1 MLTLFIIVITG
12 IVSFLAFNDPL
23 LKQKLL
29 LYPYE
34 MVRNNSYFRFISSGF
49 VHADWMH
56 LLFNMWA
63 LYLFGGMVE
72 QEFKFLFENMGM
84 TLYLLLYFGG
94 MVAASSISFMNHKD
108 NPVYRALGASGAVSA
123 ILFVAIIFDPWMT
136 LIIFPIPLPMPAI
149 VLGIAYLAYSYWA
162 SQQHGR
168 DNIAHDAHF
177 YGALFGILF
186 IFAFRYQTAFEF
198 WDKLVSVLG

>member
-1 MLTLFIIVITG
+1 MLTLFIIGLTG
-12 IVSFLAFNDPL
+12 IVSFLCFNDPV

-29 LYPYE
+29 LYPYD
-34 MVRNNSYFRFISSGF
+34 MVRNNNYYRFISSGF

-72 QEFKFLFENMGM
+72 SRFGEYFGGMGI

-94 MVAASSISFMNHKD
+94 MVAASSVSFMNHRE
-108 NPVYRALGASGAVSA
+108 NPAYRALGASGAVSA
-123 ILFVAIIFDPWMT
+123 VLFVAIVFDPWMS
-136 LIIFPIPLPMPAI
+136 LIIFPIPIPMPAI

-162 SQQHGR
+162 AKQGR
-168 DNIAHDAHF
+168 DNIGHDAHF
-177 YGALFGILF
+177 YGALFGVLF
-186 IFAFRYQTAFEF
+186 IIAFRYETAIEF
-198 WDKLVSVLG
+198 WNQLMGKF

>member
-1 MLTLFIIVITG
+1 MLTLFIIAVTG
-12 IVSFLAFNDPL
+12 IVSYLAFNDPL

-29 LYPYE
+29 FYPYDIE
-34 MVRNNSYFRFISSGF
+34 KNKNYFRFISSGF

-63 LYLFGGMVE
+63 LFLFGEMVE
-72 QEFKFLFENMGM
+72 KQFQHLFQEMGL

-94 MVAASSISFMNHKD
+94 MVAASSFSYLQHKD

-123 ILFVAIIFDPWMT
+123 VLFVAIVFDPWMT

-149 VLGIAYLAYSYWA
+149 FLGIAYLAYSYWA
-162 SQQHGR
+162 AKKGK
-168 DNIAHDAHF
+168 DNIGHDAHF
-177 YGALFGILF
+177 YGALFGVLF
-186 IFAFRYQTAFEF
+186 IFVFRYQTAIEF
-198 WDKLVSVLG
+198 WQKLVG

>member
-1 MLTLFIIVITG
+1 MLTLFIIAVTG
-12 IVSFLAFNDPL
+12 IVSYLAFNDPL

-29 LYPYE
+29 FYPYDIE
-34 MVRNNSYFRFISSGF
+34 KNNNYFRFISSGF

-72 QEFKFLFENMGM
+72 SRFQYLFQEMGL

-94 MVAASSISFMNHKD
+94 MIAASTFSYLQHKE

-123 ILFVAIIFDPWMT
+123 VLFVAIVFDPWMT

-149 VLGIAYLAYSYWA
+149 FLGIAYLAYSYWA
-162 SQQHGR
+162 AKQGR
-168 DNIAHDAHF
+168 DNIGHDAHF
-177 YGALFGILF
+177 YGALFGVLF
-186 IFAFRYQTAFEF
+186 IFVFRYQTAIEF
-198 WDKLVSVLG
+198 WQKLVG

>member
-12 IVSFLAFNDPL
+12 IVSYLAFNDPL

-29 LYPYE
+29 LYPYD
-34 MVRNNSYFRFISSGF
+34 MAHNNNYYRFISSGF

-63 LYLFGGMVE
+63 LYLFGDMVE
-72 QEFKFLFENMGM
+72 RYFSELFGSMGV

-123 ILFVAIIFDPWMT
+123 VLFVAIIFNPWMT
-136 LIIFPIPLPMPAI
+136 LIIFPIPIPMPAI
-149 VLGIAYLAYSYWA
+149 VLGIGYLAYSYWA
-162 SQQHGR
+162 DKQGR
-168 DNIAHDAHF
+168 DNVAHDAHF
-177 YGALFGILF
+177 YGALFGVLF

-198 WDKLVSVLG
+198 WEKLVGILG